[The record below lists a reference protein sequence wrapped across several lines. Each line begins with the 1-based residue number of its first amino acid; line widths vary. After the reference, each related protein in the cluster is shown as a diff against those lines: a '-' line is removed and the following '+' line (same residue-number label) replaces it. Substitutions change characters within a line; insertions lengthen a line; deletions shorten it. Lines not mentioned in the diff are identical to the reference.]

1 MTLNWTKSDEKRAA
15 KMGWQIYPI
24 ESRFQHLN
32 TYQIQCF
39 GDTFRT
45 DREAAEWVLEQSYK
59 AQFTAASLN
68 SKTYRRAVLLC
79 MTGGAR

>member
-1 MTLNWTKSDEKRAA
+1 MTINWTKSDEKRAA
-15 KMGWQIYPI
+15 KMGWQLYPI

-45 DREAAEWVLEQSYK
+45 DREAAEWVLHFCKHS
-59 AQFTAASLN
+59 AFGVDRLN
-68 SKTYRRAVLLC
+68 VRTCRRAVLLC